1 MNADI
6 SVFDILSTIP
16 LAKLALKVAS
26 KSKFVR
32 EDIAL
37 LARDEAAEWL
47 EFGDVLDF
55 RIFGLYG
62 GRQGFP
68 FLSSVFQSSLL
79 CNYFNMLDFCLNF
92 DHTTPKYPA

>member
-6 SVFDILSTIP
+6 SVFDILSTMP

-37 LARDEAAEWL
+37 LALDEVTE
-47 EFGDVLDF
+47 
-55 RIFGLYG
+55 
-62 GRQGFP
+62 
-68 FLSSVFQSSLL
+68 
-79 CNYFNMLDFCLNF
+79 
-92 DHTTPKYPA
+92 